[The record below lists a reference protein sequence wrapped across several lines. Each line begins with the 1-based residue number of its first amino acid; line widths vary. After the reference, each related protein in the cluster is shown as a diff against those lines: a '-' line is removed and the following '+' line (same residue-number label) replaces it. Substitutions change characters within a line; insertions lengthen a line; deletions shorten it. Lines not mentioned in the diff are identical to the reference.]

1 MKTISTLILTLVLS
15 LTAAAQT
22 APELVFRNPS
32 LINGNAGENG
42 AKYRFP
48 NVATIGTTTL
58 DAIVEIRGRS
68 HSDVVLTS
76 IDTTSIGWDKAFQ
89 PSLGIRNVGANREWW
104 MEFRMEFVKAGTNEK
119 KKIDT
124 FFVTGLDID
133 GDNGNLNE
141 WAEMKKAQ
149 QAVLSQVT
157 FLGTSI
163 LASILDILDFNNS
176 GTDYRINGP
185 ITNYANI
192 DTASTDVMATYK
204 YAKKDR
210 IEFKIGG
217 RTNSN
222 GGSPGDVGIR
232 MNSLWFKQFSLASSM
247 NTLPV
252 KFTNFTAMLINK
264 TTKVELKWAT
274 ASEKNV
280 SHFVVERSTDGRN
293 YTEAGMVFAAG
304 NSSENITYNFTDNN
318 ATSYGNILYYRVRS
332 VDADGTLDYTAVR
345 MIRAP
350 KQTDNTVAI
359 LTYPN
364 PVTSELRVTIPSNWQ
379 DKKVVYEV
387 MNAAGVA
394 THRIASATGSQTES
408 IDISK
413 LTPGIYMV
421 KVSCGGEVATQR
433 VVKN

>member
-1 MKTISTLILTLVLS
+1 MKTISTLILTVMLS

-22 APELVFRNPS
+22 APELIFRNPV
-32 LINGNAGENG
+32 LINGTAGQNG
-42 AKYRFP
+42 AKYRFS
-48 NVATIGTTTL
+48 NVATVGATAL

-76 IDTTSIGWDKAFQ
+76 IDTTGIGWDKAFQ

-104 MEFRMEFVKAGTNEK
+104 MEFRMEFVNAGTNDK
-119 KKIDT
+119 KRVDT

-133 GDNGNLNE
+133 GDNGNLHE
-141 WAEMKKAQ
+141 WAEMKKVHQ
-149 QAVLSQVT
+149 TTLSQVST
-157 FLGTSI
+157 LGTNI
-163 LASILDILDFNNS
+163 LSTILDILDLNNS
-176 GTDYRINGP
+176 GSDYRVNGP
-185 ITNYANI
+185 ITNHANI
-192 DTASTDVMATYK
+192 DTASTAVMATYK

-232 MNSLWFKQFSLASSM
+232 MNSLWFKQFSMVSGMS
-247 NTLPV
+247 TLPV
-252 KFTNFTAMLINK
+252 DFTSFTALLINK

-280 SHFVVERSTDGRN
+280 SHFVVERSTDGKN
-293 YTEAGMVFAAG
+293 YTDAGMVFAAG
-304 NSSENITYNFTDNN
+304 NTNEQITYSFTDNN
-318 ATSYGNILYYRVRS
+318 ATTYGNVLYYRVRS

-345 MIRAP
+345 VIRAP

-364 PVTSELRVTIPSNWQ
+364 PVTNELRVTIPSNWQ
-379 DKKVVYEV
+379 DKKVIYEV
-387 MNAAGVA
+387 MNAAGIA
-394 THRIASATGSQTES
+394 SHRIASANSSQTEN
-408 IDISK
+408 INISK

-421 KVSCGGEVATQR
+421 KVSCGGEVATQQI
-433 VVKN
+433 VKR